1 MNIVLLHGFWG
12 APQDFDSMI
21 SYLPPANIWVPNL
34 FEEGPLDPSHSFTG
48 WTNNFLRLLTEKFQD
63 QPVQIA
69 GYSQGARLAL
79 HAVLRDPERFERAW
93 FLSAHPG
100 QLGTEERSK
109 RAEWIRTWKKKFSEM
124 ELVALAKEWDA
135 QEVFAGASRN
145 TVPKPEVSRF
155 LLAQALE
162 NWSLL
167 QHQFNWEDLRSLETP
182 CTWAFG
188 ALDQK
193 FLAVKESLQ
202 RQNVS
207 GDFWV
212 VERTGHRL
220 LLDAP
225 EVIARKIKE
234 GMKNE

>member
-1 MNIVLLHGFWG
+1 MNVVLLHGFWG
-12 APQDFDSMI
+12 APKDFDSLI
-21 SYLPPANIWVPNL
+21 AHFPPAKVWAPNL
-34 FEEGPLDPSHSFTG
+34 FEEGPLDPSHSFVG
-48 WTNNFLRLLTEKFQD
+48 WTNNFLRLLKEKFGD
-63 QPVQIA
+63 DPVHIV

-79 HAVLRDPERFERAW
+79 HAVLRESERFESAW

-100 QLGTEERSK
+100 QLEAEERAQRS
-109 RAEWIRTWKKKFSEM
+109 EWIRSWKKKFSEM
-124 ELVALAKEWDA
+124 ELAALAKEWDA
-135 QEVFAGASRN
+135 QALFSGVSRSKG
-145 TVPKPEVSRF
+145 PKPEVPRVK
-155 LLAQALE
+155 LAQALE

-167 QHQFNWEDLRSLETP
+167 QHQFNWDDLRSLETP

-212 VERTGHRL
+212 VERAGHRL
-220 LLDAP
+220 LFDAP
-225 EVIARKIKE
+225 ETLARKMKE
-234 GMKNE
+234 RIGHV